1 MGLSEDGYKDA
12 LTYKITKKGLKV
24 ENEVD
29 VPTCH
34 DDAMMEHNLKL
45 NILVER

>member
-1 MGLSEDGYKDA
+1 MGLLAVVYKDA